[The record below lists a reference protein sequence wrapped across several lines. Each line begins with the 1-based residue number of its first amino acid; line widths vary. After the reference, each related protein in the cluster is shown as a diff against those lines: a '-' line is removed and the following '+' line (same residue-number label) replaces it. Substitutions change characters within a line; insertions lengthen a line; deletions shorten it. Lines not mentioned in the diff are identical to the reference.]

1 MLHWHYAGR
10 LFYTCMLVLIE
21 DVFGCISMGFMAKGY
36 FTFIVPVC
44 NVVQTLATPRVLY
57 GKVETHF
64 RIHVNKGAQ
73 ATF

>member
-1 MLHWHYAGR
+1 MFLAVDLWD
-10 LFYTCMLVLIE
+10 LCLKVKL
-21 DVFGCISMGFMAKGY
+21 Y
-36 FTFIVPVC
+36 FHRIC
-44 NVVQTLATPRVLY
+44 YLVQTLATPRVLY

>member
-1 MLHWHYAGR
+1 
-10 LFYTCMLVLIE
+10 
-21 DVFGCISMGFMAKGY
+21 MGYMPKGY
-36 FTFIVPVC
+36 ILYFHCIC
-44 NVVQTLATPRVLY
+44 NLVQTLATPRVLY